1 MFLVVSTIYAQ
12 IPPDFKNGIIVGN
25 SSSEPT
31 GYKMGQMYFNS
42 ADSLMY
48 FYDGNRW
55 KLSGVLQALDEGN
68 GIGYRYANA
77 DLSKMTDI
85 GANSL
90 DLTTVFGG
98 DTDYGVGSNGGFSF
112 GADNKLPRSAS
123 NFGSHITMGFGNT
136 VQGYYNNMAF
146 GLSNTITN
154 GYSFFTAGYENTAN
168 MTPQI
173 GQGASLGNFNSNT
186 NYWNFNVGSGLINK
200 WKGSVA
206 VGMGNVD
213 TSEGVTASDRPIFIV
228 GNGNLNSS
236 TVNYGQVLSRSDAFR
251 VLANGTVEMG
261 NDLANGLG
269 NVVNV
274 KTIDTTS
281 AMYLPFTFQSDKITT
296 SANTNITYFF
306 SNINDIE
313 GTATT
318 GSVRNFYNSLDI
330 NQTSTS
336 SGVSAIHNS
345 VRYQN
350 GGSNNVTTLYNFF
363 NDLDITTSQTATHSF
378 VASAIHSTTID
389 APNLTV
395 TNLYGTNID
404 LNVQDGTVSNILPLR
419 IDIDQNGANSDILD
433 GAYITVDGGI
443 DIAEAESN
451 GILVIESLVDLPS
464 ELAGTLQAKALITD
478 TFTFATLPT
487 GVVGMTATITDASA
501 VSYRGVASGGGS
513 DTALVFYDGT
523 QWIYH

>member
-25 SSSEPT
+25 NSSAPT

-68 GIGYRYANA
+68 GLGYRYANA

-85 GANSL
+85 GSNAL

-98 DTDYGVGSNGGFSF
+98 DTDYGVGSDSGFSF
-112 GADNKLPRSAS
+112 GSDNKLPRTAS
-123 NFGSHITMGFGNT
+123 NFGMHLTMGFGNT

-168 MTPQI
+168 MTPTV

-186 NYWNFNVGSGLINK
+186 NYWNFNIGSGLINK

-213 TSEGVTASDRPIFIV
+213 SAEGVTASDRPIFIV
-228 GNGNLNSS
+228 GNGDLNST

-261 NDLANGLG
+261 NNFVTGIG
-269 NVVNV
+269 SVINERSR
-274 KTIDTTS
+274 DTTNS
-281 AMYLPFTFQSDKITT
+281 NYLPVVFQNDHVATT
-296 SANTNITYFF
+296 NNTNLTWFLNNIVELEGDANTGSTRGFNNRLGIEGNGTSDFIIGVY
-306 SNINDIE
+306 NDLNYNNGGNNDITAFY
-313 GTATT
+313 GLYNDMSVATDSTATHDFT
-318 GSVRNFYNSLDI
+318 IAGVYNVSL
-330 NQTSTS
+330 T
-336 SGVSAIHNS
+336 AP
-345 VRYQN
+345 
-350 GGSNNVTTLYNFF
+350 NVTT
-363 NDLDITTSQTATHSF
+363 D
-378 VASAIHSTTID
+378 
-389 APNLTV
+389 
-395 TNLYGTNID
+395 NLYGASYD
-404 LNVQDGTVSNILPLR
+404 LSVQNGTVNNINGLR
-419 IDIDQNGANSDILD
+419 IDIDQNGTNSDILD
-433 GAYITVDGGI
+433 GAFIFVDGGI
-443 DIAEAESN
+443 NIAEAETN
-451 GILVIESLVDLPS
+451 GILVIESVVDLPS

-487 GVVGMTATITDASA
+487 GVVGMTATITDASS